1 MMSIISKSVLT
12 IVGLTLITTAYGQ
25 SNGDSNISGQE
36 DSPNV
41 ISTAVPFLNIS
52 PDSRAGGMGET
63 GAATNPDINSQAWNP
78 AKYAFIDA
86 KYGASF
92 SYTPWLRSLVDDINL
107 YYVSGFYRLDKMQTI
122 SASLR
127 YFSVGS
133 ILFKETDVDEG
144 YYVKPN
150 EFAIDG
156 TYTRLLSQKFSGAI
170 SFRYIYSNLSGG
182 MDNGLEPGSS
192 VAADVAFY
200 YKTPFKSGNNK
211 SSFAS
216 GINISNIGS
225 KISYDGQNK
234 EFIPTN
240 LKLGACYSTELDEY
254 NSLSIALDMNK
265 LLVPTPDT
273 TSTSYA
279 DQTKDIGVIEGM
291 FTSFSDAPGGA
302 KEEWHEITWS
312 VGAEYWYN
320 KQFALRGGYFYEHE
334 TKGNRKYFTAGVG
347 LKFNVFNIDASYII
361 PVVQN
366 NPLANTIRFTLGFS
380 PSEI

>member
-1 MMSIISKSVLT
+1 MAII
-12 IVGLTLITTAYGQ
+12 GLTFTISSYGQ
-25 SNGDSNISGQE
+25 SNVSGQDE
-36 DSPNV
+36 SSPNV

-63 GAATNPDINSQAWNP
+63 GAATNPDNNSQAWNP
-78 AKYAFIDA
+78 AKYAFLEQQ
-86 KYGASF
+86 YGASF

-107 YYVSGFYRLDKMQTI
+107 LYASGFYKLDKMQTI
-122 SASLR
+122 SGSLR
-127 YFSVGS
+127 YFTVGT
-133 ILFKETDVDEG
+133 ILYKTDELDPGYEG
-144 YYVKPN
+144 KPN
-150 EFAIDG
+150 EFAIDA
-156 TYTRLLSQKFSGAI
+156 TYTRLLSSKFSGAI
-170 SFRYIYSNLSGG
+170 SFRYIYSNLGALDES
-182 MDNGLEPGSS
+182 MQPGSS
-192 VAADVAFY
+192 VAADVAFF
-200 YKTPFKSGNNK
+200 YKTGFKSGGKK

-279 DQTKDIGVIEGM
+279 DQTKDVGVIEGM

-302 KEEWHEITWS
+302 QEEWHEITWS